1 MAICHV
7 KYPSQKVLHLWLW
20 STNSRNL
27 KKYRWDKPEQYL
39 TLKDQTI
46 KSRDLRRTMMTHSLK
61 IAGNFN
67 RFMVVVKKNGVLAK
81 VWFYFKRIKIVF
93 YNFIIKRPVRLLQDI
108 NNSCL
113 IFFFTTT
120 TIDIQPKIPA
130 TWQKYR

>member
-1 MAICHV
+1 MNMVTKSREFINLNLNCIRTTTLKCKVFDIIICLNHFSINLNFKLKRKSRHDYQIKYAFMAICHV

-61 IAGNFN
+61 IAGN
-67 RFMVVVKKNGVLAK
+67 
-81 VWFYFKRIKIVF
+81 
-93 YNFIIKRPVRLLQDI
+93 
-108 NNSCL
+108 L
-113 IFFFTTT
+113 I
-120 TIDIQPKIPA
+120 DL
-130 TWQKYR
+130 WLS